1 VQRHDHRIR
10 RGTGGRNDR
19 KELRCRNCTHVANF
33 MSSSSFEQGKRQT
46 TFSGARRS
54 DALTG
59 PFNASPDTNRMP
71 LLFGFR
77 IFHRAMRAHFTHF
90 IEPPAFNEFYRSHIF
105 MISRNSG
112 SASGITDKRD

>member
-1 VQRHDHRIR
+1 MQGHDDRIR
-10 RGTGGRNDR
+10 RGTGGCNDR

-33 MSSSSFEQGKRQT
+33 LSSSTFEQGKTANDTILERH
-46 TFSGARRS
+46 S

-59 PFNASPDTNRMP
+59 AFNASPNTNRMP

-105 MISRNSG
+105 TISRNSG
-112 SASGITDKRD
+112 SARGITDKRD